1 MNIVNLIAAFDF
13 ISTNASTTAA
23 MQKYLLIAAAV
34 AAAAALLALLLSPRA
49 MLKFIAWILSHT
61 FLRVRIYGAE
71 NIPSSGPV
79 LLVSNH
85 VSILD
90 LLMLQSICHNRVRFM
105 ARAELVDFLPS
116 RFIFRYLGVIRV
128 PNAKHPK
135 EMQAFFDSVKIR
147 LKRGETMCLFPEGE
161 ISGNGNLMRF
171 RSGVEQLMPEN
182 VEVSVLPVRIG
193 MLHGRM
199 ISFQGNRLHL
209 NWPKK
214 LPVNYSITV
223 GEPVVPTLTPFQ
235 LRQKIS
241 ELGAITERLPQPG
254 ELPCHTSFVLRAK
267 RHPFRASF
275 YDAATGAKMTNFKL
289 LVGAMLLSRKILRL
303 DRGENGYVGVLMP
316 NCNAAAATL
325 MAVLFADRTPAVIN
339 YSAGAQVALDSARRA
354 GVKTIFT
361 SRKFL
366 EKLKWEPTLEMVFL
380 EDVATIITRPQK
392 FMAILSALFVPGKIL
407 VRNLMPM
414 SCYNLHH
421 QAVLLFSS
429 GSTGVPKAVMI
440 TNRNINC
447 DLWAFLRMIPLYSSD
462 KFAGNLPLFHAFGFT
477 LLFGLPAQ
485 IGMPV
490 CYVLNPL
497 NAAEIV
503 KSIKDFKITLL
514 TATPTFMQKYLHKIT
529 GDEFDSLRL
538 IVTGGEKLRPELVEK
553 FRAVTGKEIT
563 EGYGCTELSPIVT
576 VNFSNSIYEMC
587 TKTGK
592 PGSIGCALPGIHVRI
607 VDPETGVELGPD
619 EPGRMQVCGGT
630 VMKGYLNAPEQTA
643 RVIQNGYYDT
653 GDVAKLDRDGYVY
666 ITGRSSR
673 FSKIGGEMVPHE
685 AIEDAITKMRNSE
698 IAEVAVTGKND
709 PKRGEKLL
717 VFYTPDDLDPAAV
730 IEELRKTLP
739 NLWVPKADDFIK
751 VPELPL
757 LGSGK
762 LDMRKLNAMAAE
774 MKD

>member
-1 MNIVNLIAAFDF
+1 MNTFNLLAACGSRACSLDVAT
-13 ISTNASTTAA
+13 I
-23 MQKYLLIAAAV
+23 QKYLLYLAIGIGI
-34 AAAAALLALLLSPRA
+34 LLVLYLLLSPRA
-49 MLKFIAWILSHT
+49 MLKFIGGILRHT

-71 NIPSSGPV
+71 HIPNSGPV

-90 LLMLQSICHNRVRFM
+90 LLMLQCICHNRLRFM
-105 ARAELVDFLPS
+105 VRADLVDFLPI
-116 RFIFRYLGVIRV
+116 RFIFWYLGVIRV
-128 PNAKHPK
+128 PSAKHPK
-135 EMQAFFDSVKIR
+135 EMQQFFDKVKAR

-171 RSGVEQLMPEN
+171 HSGVEPLMPDN
-182 VEVSVLPVRIG
+182 VEVMILPVRIG
-193 MLHGRM
+193 MLHGRLLAYE
-199 ISFQGNRLHL
+199 NNKLHF
-209 NWPKK
+209 NWPKQ

-223 GEPVVPTLTPFQ
+223 GEPVEPNLTPFQ

-254 ELPCHTSFVLRAK
+254 ELPFHTSFVMRAK
-267 RHPFRASF
+267 RHPFKSSF
-275 YDAATGAKMTNFKL
+275 CDAATGIRMSNFKL

-380 EDVATIITRPQK
+380 EDVATIITKSQK
-392 FMAILSALFVPGKIL
+392 FAAILAAIFVPSRIL
-407 VRNLMPM
+407 VHNLMPM

-429 GSTGVPKAVMI
+429 GSTGVPKAVML
-440 TNRNINC
+440 THRNINC
-447 DLWAFLRMIPLYSSD
+447 DFWAFLRMLPIYSSD
-462 KFAGNLPLFHAFGFT
+462 RFAGNLPLFHAFGFS

-490 CYVLNPL
+490 YYVLNPL
-497 NAAEIV
+497 NAGELV
-503 KSIKDFKITLL
+503 KSIQDYKITLL
-514 TATPTFMQKYLHKIT
+514 TATPTFLQKYLHKIT
-529 GDEFDSLRL
+529 GHEFDSLRL
-538 IVTGGEKLRPELVEK
+538 IVTGAEKLRHELAER

-576 VNFSNSIYEMC
+576 VNFSNSIYEMG
-587 TKTGK
+587 TKSGK

-619 EPGRMQVCGGT
+619 EPGRMQVRGGN

-653 GDVAKLDRDGYVY
+653 GDIAKLDRDGYVY
-666 ITGRSSR
+666 ITGRASR

-685 AIEDAITKMRNSE
+685 AIEDAITKFRKSE
-698 IAEVAVTGKND
+698 IPEVAVTGKSD
-709 PKRGEKLL
+709 PRRGEKLL
-717 VFYTPDDLDPAAV
+717 VFYTPEDLDPAAI
-730 IEELRKTLP
+730 IEYLRTQLP
-739 NLWVPKADDFIK
+739 NLWVPKADDFIR
-751 VPELPL
+751 VDELPL

-774 MKD
+774 LKD

>member
-1 MNIVNLIAAFDF
+1 MNTVNFFTAVCTAGSDTIGCWQRCLLYIAIGAFV
-13 ISTNASTTAA
+13 
-23 MQKYLLIAAAV
+23 LVAV
-34 AAAAALLALLLSPRA
+34 YLLLSPRA
-49 MLKFIAWILSHT
+49 MMKFIADILRHS

-71 NIPSSGPV
+71 NIPNSGPV

-85 VSILD
+85 VSLFDMI
-90 LLMLQSICHNRVRFM
+90 MLQCICHNRVRFM
-105 ARAELVDFLPS
+105 VRADLLEFLPV
-116 RFIFRYLGVIRV
+116 RFVFWYLGVIRV
-128 PNAKHPK
+128 PNPKHPK
-135 EMQAFFDSVKIR
+135 EMQEFFDKIKRR
-147 LKRGETMCLFPEGE
+147 LKHGETLCLFPEGE
-161 ISGNGNLMRF
+161 ISGNGNMMRF
-171 RSGVEQLMPEN
+171 RSGVDPMMPEN
-182 VEVSVLPVRIG
+182 TEVTILPVRIG
-193 MLHGRM
+193 MLHGRL
-199 ISFQGNRLHL
+199 ITVEKGKAHF

-223 GEPVVPTLTPFQ
+223 GEPVEPHLSPFQ

-254 ELPCHTSFVLRAK
+254 ELPLHTSFVIRAR
-267 RHPFRASF
+267 RHPFRSSF
-275 YDAATGAKMTNFKL
+275 YDAATGAKLSNFKL

-339 YSAGAQVALDSARRA
+339 YSAGAQVALESARRA

-380 EDVATIITRPQK
+380 EDVSTIITRTQK
-392 FMAILSALFVPGKIL
+392 FAAILAAIFVPWRIL

-414 SCYNLHH
+414 TCYNLHH

-429 GSTGVPKAVMI
+429 GSTGVPKAVML
-440 TNRNINC
+440 THRNINC

-462 KFAGNLPLFHAFGFT
+462 KFAGNLPLFHAFGFS

-490 CYVLNPL
+490 YYLLNPL
-497 NAAEIV
+497 NAGELV
-503 KSIKDFKITLL
+503 KSVQDYKITLL
-514 TATPTFMQKYLHKIT
+514 TATPTFLQKYLHKIT
-529 GDEFDSLRL
+529 GNEFDSLRL
-538 IVTGGEKLRPELVEK
+538 IVTGAEKLRPELAEK
-553 FRAVTGKEIT
+553 FRAATGKEIT

-576 VNFSNSIYEMC
+576 VNFSNSIYEMG
-587 TKTGK
+587 TKSGK

-607 VDPETGVELGPD
+607 VDPDTGVELGPD
-619 EPGRMQVCGGT
+619 EPGRMQVRGGI

-653 GDVAKLDRDGYVY
+653 GDIAKLDRDGYVY
-666 ITGRSSR
+666 ITGRASR

-685 AIEDAITKMRNSE
+685 AIEDVITKYRRSE
-698 IAEVAVTGKND
+698 IPEVAVTGKSD
-709 PKRGEKLL
+709 PRRGEKLL
-717 VFYTPDDLDPAAV
+717 VFYTSEDLDPAEI
-730 IEELRKTLP
+730 IEVLRKQLP

-751 VPELPL
+751 VDELPL

-774 MKD
+774 IGN

>member
-1 MNIVNLIAAFDF
+1 MKLIIAAVCFSECF
-13 ISTNASTTAA
+13 ERISAFTPREWLIVLAATAVVV
-23 MQKYLLIAAAV
+23 AV
-34 AAAAALLALLLSPRA
+34 VALLCSPRA
-49 MLKFIAWILSHT
+49 MLKFVAGILSHT

-71 NIPSSGPV
+71 HIPNSGPV

-85 VSILD
+85 VSVLD
-90 LLMLQSICHNRVRFM
+90 MLMLQSICHNRVRFM
-105 ARAELVDFLPS
+105 VRAELVDFLPIK
-116 RFIFRYLGVIRV
+116 FIFWYLGVIRV
-128 PNAKHPK
+128 PSARHPR
-135 EMQAFFDSVKIR
+135 EMRAFFNRIKSH
-147 LKRGETMCLFPEGE
+147 LKRGETMCLFPEGG

-171 RSGVEQLMPEN
+171 RSGVEPLMPEN
-182 VEVSVLPVRIG
+182 AEVSILPVRIG
-193 MLHGRM
+193 MLHGRLFT
-199 ISFQGNRLHL
+199 FQGNKLHF
-209 NWPKK
+209 NWPKR

-223 GEPVVPTLTPFQ
+223 GEPVEPNLTPFQ

-254 ELPCHTSFVLRAK
+254 ELPFHTSFALRAK
-267 RHPFRASF
+267 RHPFKSSY
-275 YDAATGAKMTNFKL
+275 YDAATGFKL
-289 LVGAMLLSRKILRL
+289 SNFSLLVRAILLSRKILRL

-316 NCNAAAATL
+316 NCTAAATTL

-380 EDVATIITRPQK
+380 EDVAKIVTPAQK
-392 FMAILSALFVPGKIL
+392 FCAILAALFVPGKML

-429 GSTGVPKAVMI
+429 GSTGIPKAVML
-440 TNRNINC
+440 THRNINC
-447 DLWAFLRMIPLYSSD
+447 DLWAFLRMVPLYSSD
-462 KFAGNLPLFHAFGFT
+462 KFAGNLPVFHAYGFS

-490 CYVLNPL
+490 CYVMNPL
-497 NAAEIV
+497 GAGEVVA
-503 KSIKDFKITLL
+503 SIRDFKITIL
-514 TATPTFMQKYLHKIT
+514 TATPTFLQKYLHKVT
-529 GDEFDSLRL
+529 GDEFASLRL
-538 IVTGGEKLRPELVEK
+538 IVTGAEKLRPELAEK

-576 VNFSNSIYEMC
+576 VNFSNSIYEMG
-587 TKTGK
+587 TKSGK

-607 VDPETGVELGPD
+607 VDPETGVELGPG
-619 EPGRMQVCGGT
+619 EPGRMQVRGGT

-653 GDVAKLDRDGYVY
+653 GDIALLDSDGYVY
-666 ITGRSSR
+666 ITGRASR

-685 AIEDAITKMRNSE
+685 AIEDAIAKLRKSE
-698 IAEVAVTGKND
+698 IREVAVTGKSD
-709 PKRGEKLL
+709 SRRGEKLV
-717 VFYTPDDLDPAAV
+717 VFYTPEDLDPAAV
-730 IEELRKTLP
+730 IEVLREELP
-739 NLWVPKADDFIK
+739 NLWVPKADDFIR

-762 LDMRKLNAMAAE
+762 LDMRKLNEMAAE
-774 MKD
+774 LD

>member
-1 MNIVNLIAAFDF
+1 MNTIIAALCCSEFADRF
-13 ISTNASTTAA
+13 SAITP
-23 MQKYLLIAAAV
+23 QEWLIFVAIAAV
-34 AAAAALLALLLSPRA
+34 AIALLLLLCSPRA
-49 MLKFIAWILSHT
+49 MLKSIAWVLSHT
-61 FLRVRIYGAE
+61 FLRVRIYGAD
-71 NIPSSGPV
+71 NIPISGPV

-85 VSILD
+85 ISVFD
-90 LLMLQSICHNRVRFM
+90 LMMLQSICHNRLRFM
-105 ARAELVDFLPS
+105 ARAELVDFLPTK
-116 RFIFRYLGVIRV
+116 FIFWYLGVIRV
-128 PNAKHPK
+128 PNARHPK
-135 EMQAFFDSVKIR
+135 EMQNFFSKVKSQ
-147 LKRGETMCLFPEGE
+147 LKKGETMCLFPEGG

-171 RSGVEQLMPEN
+171 HSGVEPLMPEN

-193 MLHGRM
+193 MLHGRLFT
-199 ISFQGNRLHL
+199 FQGKRLHL

-254 ELPCHTSFVLRAK
+254 ELPFHTSFVLRAK
-267 RHPFRASF
+267 RHPFKSSY
-275 YDAATGAKMTNFKL
+275 YDAATGFRLSNFSL
-289 LVGAMLLSRKILRL
+289 LVRAILLSRKILRL

-316 NCNAAAATL
+316 NCTAAATTL

-380 EDVATIITRPQK
+380 EDVAKIITRSQK
-392 FMAILSALFVPGKIL
+392 FAAIMGALLLPGKIL

-429 GSTGVPKAVMI
+429 GSTGVPKAVML
-440 TNRNINC
+440 THRNINC
-447 DLWAFLRMIPLYSSD
+447 DLWAFLRMVPLYSSD
-462 KFAGNLPLFHAFGFT
+462 KFAGNLPVFHAYGFSVQ
-477 LLFGLPAQ
+477 FALPAQ

-490 CYVLNPL
+490 CYVMNPL
-497 NAAEIV
+497 AAGEV
-503 KSIKDFKITLL
+503 VASIRDFRITIL
-514 TATPTFMQKYLHKIT
+514 TATPTFLQKYLHKVT
-529 GDEFDSLRL
+529 GDEFKSLRL
-538 IVTGGEKLRPELVEK
+538 IVTGAEKLRPELADK
-553 FRAVTGKEIT
+553 FREVTGKEIT

-576 VNFSNSIYEMC
+576 VNFSNSIYEMG
-587 TKTGK
+587 TKSGK

-607 VDPETGVELGPD
+607 VDPETGVELGPG
-619 EPGRMQVCGGT
+619 EPGRMQVRGGT

-653 GDVAKLDRDGYVY
+653 GDIAMLDSDGYVY
-666 ITGRSSR
+666 ITGRASR

-685 AIEDAITKMRNSE
+685 AVEDAIAKFRKSE
-698 IAEVAVTGKND
+698 VREVAVTGKSD
-709 PKRGEKLL
+709 SRRGEKLV
-717 VFYTPDDLDPAAV
+717 VFYTPEDLEPAAV
-730 IEELRKTLP
+730 VDALREVLP
-739 NLWVPKADDFIK
+739 NLWVPKADDFVR

-762 LDMRKLNAMAAE
+762 LDMRKLNEMAAE
-774 MKD
+774 LD